1 MKEII
6 PACPHCNTAKFV
18 VRDRMVEKLGTV
30 LGGMTGAGGAYAGL
44 SSGATAGAL
53 ICSFIPGVGHSSGCG
68 NGSWNRRYY
77 RDTAGIF
84 GRQRSAGNSI
94 GERIDSKIHMKYRCI
109 KCGKKIQG

>member
-77 RDTAGIF
+77 RDTAGIS
-84 GRQRSAGNSI
+84 GRKRSWQHHRRADRQQNPHEI
-94 GERIDSKIHMKYRCI
+94 PLR
-109 KCGKKIQG
+109 